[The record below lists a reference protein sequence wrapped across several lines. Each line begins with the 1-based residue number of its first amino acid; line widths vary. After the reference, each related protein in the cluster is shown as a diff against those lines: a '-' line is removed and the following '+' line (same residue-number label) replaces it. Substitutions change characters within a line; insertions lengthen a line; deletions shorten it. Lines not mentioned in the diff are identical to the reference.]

1 VAWLTKAVIS
11 DEESRYLKTI
21 ALELV
26 EICKQLN
33 QLSEFMAKLNDK
45 EFLKSFN
52 EEFKNEVSER
62 QVDKYQLSLQKK
74 IDATESEFRY

>member
-1 VAWLTKAVIS
+1 
-11 DEESRYLKTI
+11 
-21 ALELV
+21 
-26 EICKQLN
+26 
-33 QLSEFMAKLNDK
+33 MAKLNDK